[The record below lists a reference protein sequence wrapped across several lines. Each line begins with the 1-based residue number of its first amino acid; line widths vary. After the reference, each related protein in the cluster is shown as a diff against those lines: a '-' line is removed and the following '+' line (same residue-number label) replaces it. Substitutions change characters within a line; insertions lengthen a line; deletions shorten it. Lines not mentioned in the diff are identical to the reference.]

1 MSSKRRIYIL
11 SMCSVLLTVFIF
23 ILLRYT
29 SILGSYFNAFH
40 KISLKDTVLGKFDT
54 DIAFNEYS
62 KAIQTPEFTK
72 EEFVFMAKSY
82 YCISKIPRK
91 VLVNYFLNVY
101 NEFLLNSSIVKSPE
115 KVKFLMP
122 ILTETWQVAFNFIFS
137 NFIAKIYANFVTNIM
152 NKFNTP
158 RNSNDLL
165 MIKLL
170 QKYIGTLDTSFNS
183 LLEDDL
189 KSKLTERKLKKESLM
204 LSYIEE
210 TLIEIIPKSKEFK

>member
-1 MSSKRRIYIL
+1 
-11 SMCSVLLTVFIF
+11 MCSVLLTVFIF

-62 KAIQTPEFTK
+62 KATQTPKFTK

-82 YCISKIPRK
+82 YCISKIPKK

-101 NEFLLNSSIVKSPE
+101 SEPFFKISIFGSPE
-115 KVKFLMP
+115 KAKFCFS
-122 ILTETWQVAFNFIFS
+122 LTLKMLYVNWDNIFFNCC
-137 NFIAKIYANFVTNIM
+137 AKVMYVHNVEEIM
-152 NKFNTP
+152 EQFNVFEMLDEP
-158 RNSNDLL
+158 KVN
-165 MIKLL
+165 LL
-170 QKYIGTLDTSFNS
+170 QKTIGTLNTSFNS

-189 KSKLTERKLKKESLM
+189 KSKLTEKKLKRGSLM
-204 LSYIEE
+204 LSYIEKV
-210 TLIEIIPKSKEFK
+210 LIEIILKSE

>member
-1 MSSKRRIYIL
+1 MSSKKGFYIL

-62 KAIQTPEFTK
+62 KATQTPKFTK

-82 YCISKIPRK
+82 YCISKIPKK

-101 NEFLLNSSIVKSPE
+101 SEPFFKISLFGSPE
-115 KVKFLMP
+115 KAKVYFYLFLRYCMK
-122 ILTETWQVAFNFIFS
+122 IQIIFFSIVA
-137 NFIAKIYANFVTNIM
+137 
-152 NKFNTP
+152 
-158 RNSNDLL
+158 
-165 MIKLL
+165 
-170 QKYIGTLDTSFNS
+170 
-183 LLEDDL
+183 L
-189 KSKLTERKLKKESLM
+189 K
-204 LSYIEE
+204 
-210 TLIEIIPKSKEFK
+210 